1 MKRVWALARV
11 LATMVGSC
19 SVALSVY
26 AGGEE
31 ARVLILNGVD
41 PYLPAYIA
49 INRAMREA
57 LADQSAKRVVLF
69 SEPLDAQRFPV
80 EPLESEYRALFGKK
94 YGALHIDV
102 VVAVTQ
108 PALDFFNRNGERLW
122 PGARLVFHSVSR
134 RDIDPVTVP
143 VHATG
148 VTTREDLSGTVDI
161 ALRLQPEARRIVV
174 ISGAS
179 EFDRRLER
187 DARDMLAT
195 KAGALAVDY
204 VSGWSLPELLLRVR
218 AEPKDSIV
226 FYLTQF
232 RDRDGRPYTPR
243 EVLRAVSD
251 ASAAPVY
258 ALFET
263 MMGFGA
269 VAGSTESYQD
279 TGRLVGEQV
288 LSALAGG
295 IPEPG
300 RIVLETS
307 SHCVADAR
315 ALQRWSLD
323 KGRLP
328 AGCELRFVER
338 PYWRVH
344 VPEIMAALAMTLGQT
359 WLIAALLLQRRRRRV
374 AEAESM
380 KRLSEMAHMNRRVA
394 LGEMSASIAHEL
406 NQPLGAIRNNVGAA
420 EMMLKAEPPKLGQ
433 VAEILADIKRD
444 DQRASDVIA
453 RIRKMLSKTEFELK
467 SLDLNEVVGD
477 TAKLVAEEAA
487 FKGVDLRLQLEAG
500 LPPIRGDRVQ
510 LQQVI
515 MNLALNAMEAMQD
528 RPAGQRALEIR
539 TRRNAH
545 TEAEVSVADSGPG
558 IPTALLPH
566 IFDPFVT
573 SKPTGM
579 GLGLAI
585 SRTIV
590 EAHAGHIS
598 AENTST
604 GNAVIRFTLPLAED
618 LHP

>member
-1 MKRVWALARV
+1 MNWVRAVVRALG
-11 LATMVGSC
+11 TIVGLCLTAAS
-19 SVALSVY
+19 AY
-26 AGGEE
+26 AAGEE

-49 INRAMREA
+49 INRAMRET
-57 LADQSAKRVVLF
+57 LADQSARRVVLF

-94 YGALHIDV
+94 YGALRIDV

-108 PALDFFNRNGERLW
+108 PALDFFNRNGKQLW

-134 RDIDPVTVP
+134 RDIDPATVP
-143 VHATG
+143 AQATG
-148 VTTREDLSGTVDI
+148 VTTREDLGGTIDL
-161 ALRLQPEARRIVV
+161 ARRLQPGAHRIVV

-204 VSGWSLPELLLRVR
+204 VSGWSLPELLLRVA

-269 VAGSTESYQD
+269 AAGSTESYQD
-279 TGRLVGEQV
+279 TGRLVGKQV
-288 LSALAGG
+288 LSALAGKA
-295 IPEPG
+295 PDPG
-300 RIVLETS
+300 DIVLETS
-307 SHCVADAR
+307 SRCVADAR
-315 ALQRWSLD
+315 ALQHWSLD
-323 KGRLP
+323 RDRLP
-328 AGCELRFVER
+328 VGCELRFVDR

-344 VPEIMAALAMTLGQT
+344 VPEIIAAGGVALGQS
-359 WLIAALLLQRRRRRV
+359 WLIAALLLQRRRRRG
-374 AEAESM
+374 AESESL

-420 EMMLKAEPPKLGQ
+420 EMMLKAEPPKLMQ

-453 RIRKMLSKTEFELK
+453 RIRKMLSKSAFEVRDM
-467 SLDLNEVVGD
+467 DLNEAVDD
-477 TAKLVAEEAA
+477 TAKLLAEEAA
-487 FKGVDLRLQLEAG
+487 VKSVGLKLHLEAG
-500 LPPIRGDRVQ
+500 LPLVSGDRVQ

-515 MNLALNAMEAMQD
+515 MNLALNAMEAMQE
-528 RPAGQRALEIR
+528 RPAAQRTLEIR
-539 TRRNAH
+539 SRRNDRR
-545 TEAEVSVADSGPG
+545 EAEVSVTDSGPG
-558 IPTALLPH
+558 IAPALLPH
-566 IFDPFVT
+566 IFDAFVT
-573 SKPTGM
+573 SRPTGM

-590 EAHAGHIS
+590 EAHGGHIT
-598 AENTST
+598 AEHGPT
-604 GNAVIRFTLPLAED
+604 GGAVIRFTVPFAAV
-618 LHP
+618 